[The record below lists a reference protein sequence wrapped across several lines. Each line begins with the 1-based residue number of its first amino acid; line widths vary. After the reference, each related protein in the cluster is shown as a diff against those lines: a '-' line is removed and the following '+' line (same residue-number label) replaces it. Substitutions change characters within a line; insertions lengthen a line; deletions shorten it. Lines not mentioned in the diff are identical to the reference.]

1 MYNPTLVP
9 IDISESGLTQIVIPH
24 VQRHT
29 VLNTTKV
36 HFLTVVPFFPYYPY
50 LGTGYAP
57 EMSDV
62 SEMQQRALSK
72 LNEIVKQFKLPVEKV
87 VTLAAVGSPKDKILE
102 YSEEIGAELI
112 IIASHRPDLAT
123 YLLGSN
129 SSAIVRHSKC
139 SVLVVR

>member
-9 IDISESGLTQIVIPH
+9 IDISESGLTEMVIPH

-36 HFLTVVPFFPYYPY
+36 HFLTVVPFFPYYSS
-50 LGTGYAP
+50 LGMGYAP
-57 EMSDV
+57 EMSEI
-62 SEMQQRALSK
+62 SEMTQKALAK
-72 LNEIVKQFKLPVEKV
+72 LNEIVKEFKLPAEKV
-87 VTLAAVGSPKDKILE
+87 VTHAVVGTPKDKILE

-112 IIASHRPDLAT
+112 IIASHRPDLTT

-139 SVLVVR
+139 PVLVVR